1 MAFNK
6 AWFEAQKQ
14 KKKEEELARLK
25 AENPDY
31 IPPIETTKIE
41 NSRTITDIMI
51 FMSMRTLM

>member
-6 AWFEAQKQ
+6 AWFEAQAK

-31 IPPIETTKIE
+31 VAPVEEKKKIE
-41 NSRTITDIMI
+41 VSR
-51 FMSMRTLM
+51 SVGVL